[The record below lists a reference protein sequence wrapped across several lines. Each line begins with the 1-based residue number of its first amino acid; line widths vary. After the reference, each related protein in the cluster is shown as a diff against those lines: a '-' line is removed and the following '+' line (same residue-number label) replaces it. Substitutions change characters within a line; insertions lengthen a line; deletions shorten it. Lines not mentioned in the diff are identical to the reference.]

1 MVEDNVIFQGKEEG
15 KQEHQVREA
24 GGVVGRLD
32 VLPVMEEDRKRPDSL
47 DQWWA
52 RIDSKF
58 GDFKHSV
65 DFLIVLVL
73 SQIPTFFRL
82 V

>member
-1 MVEDNVIFQGKEEG
+1 MVEDNVIFLGKEEG
-15 KQEHQVREA
+15 KQEHQVRGA

-32 VLPVMEEDRKRPDSL
+32 ELPVMEEDKRRPDLL
-47 DQWWA
+47 DQWLA

-58 GDFKHSV
+58 GDFMHRV

-73 SQIPTFFRL
+73 SQIPTFSD
-82 V
+82 

>member
-1 MVEDNVIFQGKEEG
+1 MVEDNVIFLGKGG
-15 KQEHQVREA
+15 KQEHQVRGA

-32 VLPVMEEDRKRPDSL
+32 ELPVMEEDRRRPDSL

-58 GDFKHSV
+58 GDYMHRV

-73 SQIPTFFRL
+73 SQIPIFFRL